1 MKEDF
6 MKKALFCILKKLNI
20 LFVPGFLFFSVL
32 FFNTHA
38 LAKEDPKNALSSKE
52 QKSSG
57 FTDLFNLPLSEE
69 GKVPLD
75 LNKII
80 SQTVVKIIANGR
92 QGTGF
97 FIDPTTVV
105 TTAHNVSTLK
115 GFLPLK
121 DIKVSLAFTQGE
133 ESGPLF
139 ALMAVATDPGYKKKE
154 VVGIKSL
161 FLEKDLVAL
170 EVTWTAGERFRLA
183 PEKHNKNRVGEIVYI
198 PGFPLGEEVLIK
210 GQIVES
216 GESEFI
222 ISTNFSV
229 LNGVSGSAVFN
240 ELGEVIG
247 LVYRGMDNILYAVNL
262 KHLRS
267 FVEEIPTEPSFL
279 TSLFNN
285 IKNDLRYPPSAE
297 YTEYLYLNEKDIFSK
312 QWSLLQQKVMDGS
325 AKAGLSLAFMYLAE
339 NMTEKAVELIS
350 SLAEAGNPTAQYLL
364 GFYYATGDYGVEK
377 NDSLAFKWSSKALS
391 NGYGL
396 AEHNVASLFWGG
408 IGVEQDIQKA
418 KHHFR
423 NSAKNYMHAGS
434 MYSLGLLYYTGDG
447 GETDYV
453 MAGKAFELA
462 TVLRYPSAGFMLGK
476 MYLDGN
482 LTGESGDLDYERAY
496 QFFKMAGSL
505 RDPLALRHLG
515 IMYEKGLGVPVDK
528 EISGYWHHKA
538 DLMEKNTGHHPSILA
553 PKFLSRSL
561 ECSKTFLK

>member
-1 MKEDF
+1 
-6 MKKALFCILKKLNI
+6 MKKVNI
-20 LFVPGFLFFSVL
+20 IFVPGFCFFSVL
-32 FFNTHA
+32 FVNTHA
-38 LAKEDPKNALSSKE
+38 MAGEDSQKEPSNV

-57 FTDLFNLPLSEE
+57 FTGLFSLPLSEE
-69 GKVPLD
+69 SKNPLD
-75 LNKII
+75 LNKI
-80 SQTVVKIIANGR
+80 SQQVVKITANGR

-97 FIDPTTVV
+97 LIPYTTIV
-105 TTAHNVSTLK
+105 TTAHNVSTLA

-121 DIKVSLAFTQGE
+121 DIKISFSFTQGKK
-133 ESGPLF
+133 SAPLL
-139 ALMAVATDPGYKKKE
+139 ALMTTPPWVDTSKK

-161 FLEKDLVAL
+161 SLEQDLVAL
-170 EVTWTAGERFRLA
+170 EFTWTSSYPWQIFPLE
-183 PEKHNKNRVGEIVYI
+183 EQNKNRVGEIVYI

-210 GQIVES
+210 GTIVES
-216 GESEFI
+216 GESEFV

-229 LNGVSGSAVFN
+229 LKGVSGSAVFN

-247 LVYRGMDNILYAVNL
+247 LAYRGMDNIVHAVNL

-267 FVEEIPTEPSFL
+267 FVEEIPKKAPPL
-279 TSLFNN
+279 RALKNRVLHPK
-285 IKNDLRYPPSAE
+285 KNDLYADN
-297 YTEYLYLNEKDIFSK
+297 TEYLRLDEKEIFNK
-312 QWSLLQQKVMDGS
+312 QWSLLQQKVTDGS

-350 SLAEAGNPTAQYLL
+350 ALAEAGNPTAQYLL
-364 GFYYATGDYGVEK
+364 GFYYATGDYGVEQ

-396 AEHNVASLFWGG
+396 AEHNVASLFLEGR
-408 IGVEQDIQKA
+408 GVEQDIQKA

-423 NSAKNYMHAGS
+423 NSAKDYMHAGS

-447 GETDYV
+447 GEADYV

-482 LTGESGDLDYERAY
+482 LTGESGDLDYKRAY